1 MLSELPPGLKSEL
14 EQLAEGRSRRGI
26 GARSEMLSRYF
37 RAGAGS
43 AAAIRSADDALA
55 YAFTRLPATYAAVS
69 AALVALRAAS
79 PDFSPRTLI
88 DAGAGPASAT
98 FAAAQHLDGLADIR
112 LIDDNPH
119 LRALGEALLASS
131 DVMAVRGAA
140 YRAGDL
146 IAALR
151 DAEPAD
157 LVIASYAIGELSPD
171 RLDRAAEAL
180 WTATAAVLL
189 VIEPGT
195 PAGFERI
202 RRLRAQLLARGAHA
216 IAPCPHDAACPILAP
231 DWCHFVQRLPRSRAH
246 RQLKGAELSYE
257 DEKFSYVAL
266 GRAAPKRIDARVLA
280 RPRIGKAGIAA
291 KLCTADGLLNEVT
304 PRRERAR
311 YKARTR
317 WRWGDAVD
325 RSDDG

>member
-1 MLSELPPGLKSEL
+1 MPQDVPPELTAAL
-14 EQLAEGRSRRGI
+14 ESLAQGQSRRGI
-26 GARSEMLSRYF
+26 GARAGMLSRYF

-43 AAAIRSADDALA
+43 TAAIRSADDALA

-69 AALVALRAAS
+69 AGLAALRAVS

-88 DAGAGPASAT
+88 DAGAGPATAA
-98 FAAAQHLDGLADIR
+98 FAAVHELDALADIR

-131 DVMAVRGAA
+131 DAAALRGAV

-146 IAALR
+146 VALLG

-157 LVIASYAIGELSPD
+157 LVIASYAIGEISPD
-171 RLDRAAEAL
+171 RLDRAADAL
-180 WTATAAVLL
+180 WTATDAVLL

-202 RRLRAQLLARGAHA
+202 RRLRAQLLARGAHV
-216 IAPCPHDAACPILAP
+216 IAPCPHDAACPIVAP

-246 RQLKGAELSYE
+246 RQLKGGELSYE

-325 RSDDG
+325 RSEGG

>member
-1 MLSELPPGLKSEL
+1 
-14 EQLAEGRSRRGI
+14 
-26 GARSEMLSRYF
+26 MLSRYF

-69 AALVALRAAS
+69 AALAALHVAS

-98 FAAAQHLDGLADIR
+98 FAAAQHLDGLGDIR

-119 LRALGEALLASS
+119 LRTLGEALLAAS
-131 DVMAVRGAA
+131 DVAALRSAA

-146 IAALR
+146 IARLR

-171 RLDRAAEAL
+171 RLDGAAEAL
-180 WTATAAVLL
+180 WTATAGVLL

-216 IAPCPHDAACPILAP
+216 IAPCPHDAACPIVAP

-266 GRAAPKRIDARVLA
+266 GRTAPKRIDARVLA

-291 KLCTADGLLNEVT
+291 KLCTGDGIITEVT

-325 RSDDG
+325 RSDGG

>member
-1 MLSELPPGLKSEL
+1 MPFDLPTDLRSALDKLAHGKSQRDFAHRAEMISE
-14 EQLAEGRSRRGI
+14 
-26 GARSEMLSRYF
+26 RY

-43 AAAIRSADDALA
+43 SDTVKDADDALA

-69 AALVALRAAS
+69 AALSALRAVN
-79 PDFSPRTLI
+79 PDFSPRTAI
-88 DAGAGPASAT
+88 DAGAGPATAA
-98 FAAAQHLDGLADIR
+98 FAAVHELDGLADIR

-131 DVMAVRGAA
+131 DAAALRGAG

-146 IAALR
+146 IPLLG

-171 RLDRAAEAL
+171 RLDRAADAL

-202 RRLRAQLLARGAHA
+202 RRLRAQLLARGAHV
-216 IAPCPHDAACPILAP
+216 IAPCPHDAACPIVAP

-246 RQLKGAELSYE
+246 RQLKGGELSYE

-280 RPRIGKAGIAA
+280 RPRVGKAGIAA
-291 KLCTADGLLNEVT
+291 KLCTAEGLLNEVT

-325 RSDDG
+325 RSERS